1 MTKRNTAVIS
11 GKFELLLRQHM
22 KLHGT
27 GGPGSGVV
35 LSRARAAKLA
45 DMQPATLGMAVSRE
59 RIPDVK
65 VLDREQMRVVSG
77 IPFTA
82 LADYCKWPE
91 ALRVEILDAAN
102 LADPLTYHFWE

>member
-1 MTKRNTAVIS
+1 MTKRNMAVIG
-11 GKFELLLRQHM
+11 GKFELLLIQHM

-45 DMQPATLGMAVSRE
+45 DMKPATLGMAVSRE

-82 LADYCKWPE
+82 LADYCKWSKD
-91 ALRVEILDAAN
+91 LRVEILDAAN
-102 LADPLTYHFWE
+102 LADSLTYHFWE